1 MSNKITALIFI
12 LLLSLAFEVQ
22 AKVLFFADFESPGTT
37 KAVPDKSVNDVS
49 NWKCSNKTQNWKIIK
64 GPNGTN
70 AIVQEVEGEAA
81 NGETLLPDPRR
92 TNDKWIDVIIEF
104 EASWKD
110 DDAHEV
116 LFRRSE
122 AKKGYCAIFGASQE
136 QFVALL
142 DISQDCYEVNGVKIR
157 ETCKDKFIAQEV
169 HDIVVDQTGAKIYDI
184 RVEAIDDVIKLYFAE
199 EGKID
204 LKNPIIEVKDST
216 YDRGTVGFR
225 PGSLPN
231 SAIDNVKVTLAGKAV
246 NKANKL
252 ADTWGQLKSAY

>member
-1 MSNKITALIFI
+1 
-12 LLLSLAFEVQ
+12 
-22 AKVLFFADFESPGTT
+22 
-37 KAVPDKSVNDVS
+37 VNDIS
-49 NWKCSNKTQNWKIIK
+49 NWKCSNKTQSWKIIK

-70 AIVQEVEGEAA
+70 AIIQEIEGEAA
-81 NGETLLPDPRR
+81 NGETLLPDPKG
-92 TNDKWIDVIIEF
+92 TNDRWIDVIIEF

-122 AKKGYCAIFGASQE
+122 PKKGYCAIFGASQE

-142 DISQDCYEVNGVKIR
+142 DISQGCYEVNGVKIR
-157 ETCKDKFIAQEV
+157 ETCIGKFIAQEV

-184 RVEAIDDVIKLYFAE
+184 RVEAIGDVIKLYFAE
-199 EGKID
+199 AGKID
-204 LKNPIIEVKDST
+204 LNNPIIEVKDST
-216 YDRGTVGFR
+216 YKRGTVGFR
-225 PGSLPN
+225 PGSLPD

-246 NKANKL
+246 NKVDKL